1 MVKLRLLALGVAS
14 TAILVT
20 TASAASAAA
29 AADQA
34 NGQGKTHLGAT
45 LGFVAHK
52 DLRGNLV
59 YRSADGSF
67 SAKCHGY
74 TSFQR
79 RAPFDPAMAGQVLKV
94 RVTAT
99 CMDADGRTVYLK
111 AKFADH
117 GEPGTKDIARI
128 FWSYTNPN
136 ASQAPALS
144 DVGVIQNGNIQVFY
158 R

>member
-1 MVKLRLLALGVAS
+1 MVKRRMVLAGFAS
-14 TAILVT
+14 SAILLT
-20 TASAASAAA
+20 TVGVASAAA
-29 AADQA
+29 PADQA
-34 NGQGKTHLGAT
+34 NGQGKTHMGAT
-45 LGFVAHK
+45 LGFVAHG

-67 SAKCHGY
+67 AAKCQGY

-79 RAPFDPAMAGQVLKV
+79 RAPFDPAMVGQVLKV

-99 CMDADGRTVYLK
+99 CEDADGRTVYLK

-128 FWSYTNPN
+128 FWSYTDAN
-136 ASQAPALS
+136 ASKAPAIS
-144 DVGVIQNGNIQVFY
+144 DVGVIKNGDIQVFY